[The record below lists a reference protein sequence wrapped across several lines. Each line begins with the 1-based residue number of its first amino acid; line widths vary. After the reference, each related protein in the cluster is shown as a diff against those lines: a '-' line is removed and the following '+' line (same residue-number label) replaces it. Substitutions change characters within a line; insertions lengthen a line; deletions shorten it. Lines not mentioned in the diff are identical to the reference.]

1 MLKIWMLGLTDE
13 DFLKYKNTCKN
24 VELTIKFIM
33 IVFVL
38 HCTAMVLHVTVSS
51 HWSTIKWKKKTIIEI
66 KDMFL
71 Q

>member
-24 VELTIKFIM
+24 VELRIKFIM
-33 IVFVL
+33 IVL

-51 HWSTIKWKKKTIIEI
+51 H
-66 KDMFL
+66 
-71 Q
+71 

>member
-24 VELTIKFIM
+24 VEFRIKFIM

-51 HWSTIKWKKKTIIEI
+51 H
-66 KDMFL
+66 
-71 Q
+71 